1 MLLGFLGFF
10 LALMIVVLARHQLL
24 TLRYTLGWFF
34 VAASIG
40 ASGALT
46 GVAKPLADAV
56 GLRPVEFLL
65 GVSLFLLLLIA
76 VQLSI
81 TASGLTEMLRTMCE
95 TLALAEER
103 IKRLEARPPL
113 TEPAPMPPPVTLTD
127 AGADPRP

>member
-1 MLLGFLGFF
+1 MLLGFLGLV
-10 LALMIVVLARHQLL
+10 LALMIVVLARLQLL
-24 TLRYTLGWFF
+24 TLRYALGWFF

-46 GVAKPLADAV
+46 GLAEPLADAV

-81 TASGLTEMLRTMCE
+81 TASGLTEMLRTVSE
-95 TLALAEER
+95 TLALTEER
-103 IKRLEARPPL
+103 VRRLEEEKDSPDPGS
-113 TEPAPMPPPVTLTD
+113 PSPVLTD
-127 AGADPRP
+127 ATKEPRP